1 MMSNDE
7 RITLRLPT
15 DLKAKVQNLATD
27 LNISLNDAF
36 KMVIK
41 AGLKNF

>member
-1 MMSNDE
+1 MSNDE

-15 DLKAKVQNLATD
+15 DLKAKVQKLAD
-27 LNISLNDAF
+27 ELNISLNDAF

-41 AGLKNF
+41 TGLKNF